1 MTKETTLG
9 LFLLSLALGCHG
21 NATDDTGSSVT
32 PGDDT
37 GTAETGQPV
46 EDEPDCAEAEARL
59 GYPAC
64 VPRIA
69 DETTFEDVTLTASTV
84 DQLRV
89 GKYLVPAVDDARVP
103 PVFLDV
109 NNFQMHYD
117 FLVTAFPDDFSGL
130 TTDQYEDLTLY
141 PDTREFY
148 AGTYALYI
156 TEAGTWFGFTVWDDP
171 ADPTSTITEA
181 DVEQVWN
188 TLSDRFE
195 IGSLVWVPDSSA
207 QKEAAQSWS
216 DAPFPID
223 GVETNITYEVYN
235 EGEAYGTLRLYTLS
249 ELDDATQDA
258 EFGYQDILA
267 IDEAP
272 TDLERVVSG
281 IVTGTRQGELSHLNV
296 RSSTRGTPNCY
307 IADPLTALADW
318 EGQLVHFTCGENDW
332 SIEAATAE
340 QAEAWWDSIR
350 PDPVEVCSPNTTTT
364 DMPELHEL
372 ATDTLEERQDNICTY
387 GAKGSNLAALYQRI
401 DDEYQLQ
408 GFLIPFHY
416 YQEFMNTHTW
426 TVDLGDGPA
435 EYSFSD
441 TLAAW
446 SVDPTFTSDPSTRRA
461 DLEDLRDAIRG
472 EKLDPDLL
480 AMLAEHIRDVFGDE
494 ATMVRFRSSSNA
506 EDSMEFAGA
515 GLYESE
521 SGCLA
526 DELDDDDEGPSLCD
540 PDKSDEQTLDHA
552 LLKVWASLW
561 NMEAWDER
569 DWYSIDQSQVAMGV
583 LACTRVGD
591 EEANAVAFSGN
602 PSAADD
608 DRYLI
613 NAQEGELAVVS
624 SEPGV
629 YPESVLLTLDDGAV
643 TDILRVTGSSE
654 VVGGEVLTDA
664 ELSELGGELWTIT
677 EVFPLDDVAPEGH
690 DVLWDTE
697 WKIDSTGQLKI
708 KQIRPFLR

>member
-1 MTKETTLG
+1 MTTETTLG
-9 LFLLSLALGCHG
+9 LLLFALTLGCHG
-21 NATDDTGSSVT
+21 KATDDTGSSVIPSDDSAT
-32 PGDDT
+32 DDT
-37 GTAETGQPV
+37 SQPV

-59 GYPAC
+59 GYQAC
-64 VPRIA
+64 VPRVP
-69 DETTFEDVTLTASTV
+69 DETTFEEVTLTASTV

-117 FLVTAFPDDFSGL
+117 FLVQAFPDDFSGL
-130 TTDQYEDLTLY
+130 TTDQYEALTLY
-141 PDTREFY
+141 PDTREFF
-148 AGTYALYI
+148 AGTYALYLG
-156 TEAGTWFGFTVWDDP
+156 EAGTWFGFTVWDDP
-171 ADPTSTITEA
+171 ADPDSTISED
-181 DVEQVWN
+181 DVEKAWTILQ
-188 TLSDRFE
+188 DRFG
-195 IGSLVWVPDSSA
+195 IGDLVWVPNSSA
-207 QKEAAQSWS
+207 QKEAAQGWT

-235 EGEAYGTLRLYTLS
+235 AGEAYGTLRLYTL
-249 ELDDATQDA
+249 EGLDEATQNA

-281 IVTGTRQGELSHLNV
+281 IITGTRQGELSHLNV

-307 IADPLTALADW
+307 IADPLTTLADW
-318 EGQLVHFTCGENDW
+318 EGQLVHFTCGEDTW
-332 SIEAATAE
+332 SIEAASAE
-340 QAEAWWDSIR
+340 QAQAWWDSIR
-350 PDPVEVCSPNTTTT
+350 PDPVAVCAPDTTVT
-364 DMPELHEL
+364 DLPELHEL
-372 ATDTLEERQDNICTY
+372 VTDTLEERQDNICTY
-387 GAKGSNLAALYQRI
+387 GAKGSNLATLYQRI
-401 DDEYQLQ
+401 DEEYQLQ

-416 YQEFMNTHTW
+416 YQEFMDTHTW

-435 EYSFSD
+435 EHSFSE

-446 SVDPTFTSDPSTRRA
+446 SEDPTFTADPSTRRA
-461 DLEDLRDAIRG
+461 DLSDLRDAI
-472 EKLDPDLL
+472 KDSTLDPDFVTL
-480 AMLAEHIRDVFGDE
+480 LAEHIRDVFGDDT
-494 ATMVRFRSSSNA
+494 TMVRFRSSSNA

-526 DELDDDDEGPSLCD
+526 DELDSDEVGPSLCD
-540 PDKSDEQTLDHA
+540 PSKEDEQTLDHA

-583 LACTRVGD
+583 LACTRVGG
-591 EEANAVAFSGN
+591 EQANAVAFTGN
-602 PSAADD
+602 PSAAGD

-624 SEPGV
+624 SDPGV
-629 YPESVLLTLDDGAV
+629 YPESVLLTLEDGV
-643 TDILRVTGSSE
+643 VSDILRVTGSSE
-654 VVGGEVLTDA
+654 VESGEVLTDA
-664 ELSELGGELWTIT
+664 ELAELGAELWDIT
-677 EVFPLDDVAPEGH
+677 DVFPLDDVAPEGH

-697 WKIDSTGQLKI
+697 WKIDSDGQLKI
-708 KQIRPFLR
+708 KQIRPYLR